1 MVGAGS
7 QVRFGRAAVPSSF
20 IAVMV
25 ALLLAGA
32 AVLPGRFLDAKARA
46 AAPLRPDDRG
56 RVALRGGW
64 TQLQWNFVGPFGVDA
79 PQAWGNLIAAG
90 SPGGAGVIVAV
101 LDTGVAYP
109 GRTSPGGGSPD
120 LSPSRFVPGY
130 DFIDNDPDP
139 FDNNGHGTHVAS
151 TIAEQTNNGYGLTGL
166 AYGVRIM
173 PVRVLDAHGEGDAD
187 TIARGVRFATQHGA
201 KVINLSLN
209 FSSRVTS
216 GQIPALLSA
225 IEDAH
230 RGGVLVVAGAGN
242 TATPF
247 VSYPARGPHVL
258 AVGATTEEGC
268 LANYS
273 NYGVGLDLV
282 APGGG
287 DGACGHGR
295 PIYQITMSARSGR
308 FDISG
313 YAGTSMAAPHVAA
326 TAALIIASR
335 VIGADPSPAAIEA
348 RLESTAR
355 DLGSRGRD
363 DHYGWGL
370 VDAGAA
376 TCTCR

>member
-1 MVGAGS
+1 
-7 QVRFGRAAVPSSF
+7 
-20 IAVMV
+20 
-25 ALLLAGA
+25 
-32 AVLPGRFLDAKARA
+32 
-46 AAPLRPDDRG
+46 
-56 RVALRGGW
+56 
-64 TQLQWNFVGPFGVDA
+64 
-79 PQAWGNLIAAG
+79 
-90 SPGGAGVIVAV
+90 
-101 LDTGVAYP
+101 
-109 GRTSPGGGSPD
+109 
-120 LSPSRFVPGY
+120 
-130 DFIDNDPDP
+130 
-139 FDNNGHGTHVAS
+139 
-151 TIAEQTNNGYGLTGL
+151 
-166 AYGVRIM
+166 
-173 PVRVLDAHGEGDAD
+173 
-187 TIARGVRFATQHGA
+187 
-201 KVINLSLN
+201 
-209 FSSRVTS
+209 
-216 GQIPALLSA
+216 
-225 IEDAH
+225 
-230 RGGVLVVAGAGN
+230 
-242 TATPF
+242 
-247 VSYPARGPHVL
+247 
-258 AVGATTEEGC
+258 VGATTEEGC